1 MNFIE
6 IKSLD
11 YSFDR
16 KKLFDNLNLNIKQGD
31 FVAIT
36 GKNSCGKTTLIKLL
50 SGIIITE
57 NKIYIDGTYI
67 NKLNKELID
76 EKVSI
81 FSPDNKYFSKTV
93 LDELMLEMK
102 KDDIYS
108 INRIKKY
115 LKEFNL
121 IDYIN
126 CSPQCLDYF
135 SRQKLSL
142 IKALLNES
150 KLLLIDN
157 IFCYFDKYSKIEFIG
172 LLKKYQL
179 ENNITIVCTIN
190 NLDDSIFCDR
200 LIILNDGNILLDGY
214 PDDIFRH
221 EKMLKLVGL
230 NIPLNYELLGKLKL
244 YGLINSSS
252 LAIDDMV
259 MELCK

>member
-11 YSFDR
+11 YSFDK

-36 GKNSCGKTTLIKLL
+36 GKNSCGKTTFIKLL
-50 SGIIITE
+50 SASLITE
-57 NKIYIDGTYI
+57 NKISIDGIYI
-67 NKLNKELID
+67 NRLNKELID
-76 EKVSI
+76 NKVSI
-81 FSPDNKYFSKTV
+81 FSPDSKYFSKTV
-93 LDELMLEMK
+93 LDELMLEIK
-102 KDDIYS
+102 KDDLYS
-108 INRIKKY
+108 INKIKKY
-115 LKEFNL
+115 LKEFSL

-126 CSPQCLDYF
+126 SSPQCLNYVE
-135 SRQKLSL
+135 RQKLSL
-142 IKALLNES
+142 IKALIKES

-179 ENNITIVCTIN
+179 ENNLTIVCTIN
-190 NLDDSIFCDR
+190 DLDDSIFCDR
-200 LIILNDGNILLDGY
+200 LIILNNGDILLDGY
-214 PDDIFRH
+214 PDDIFKH
-221 EKMLKLVGL
+221 EKILKLIGL
-230 NIPLNYELLGKLKL
+230 NIPLNYELLSKLKL

-252 LAIDDMV
+252 LDIDDMV